1 MYSFWL
7 LCSSCRILNRDLLIK
22 VVVTWYVLLSVQVMN
37 AVLRFL
43 MSLGT
48 VACFLS
54 NFGGAVSWA
63 TIVCLCY
70 RNSLVQIDDR
80 FSSTS
85 WGLRA
90 ASSETGSERDSAS
103 LTETGRGK
111 GNIST
116 EARGSKNVFVK
127 KSSQDMQRFKT
138 DRRSEDEMSRGHAA
152 DVGMTERMGGKTYT
166 A

>member
-1 MYSFWL
+1 M
-7 LCSSCRILNRDLLIK
+7 
-22 VVVTWYVLLSVQVMN
+22 V
-37 AVLRFL
+37 
-43 MSLGT
+43 
-48 VACFLS
+48 CFLS
-54 NFGGAVSWA
+54 NFGGAASWA
-63 TIVCLCY
+63 TVVCLCY

-103 LTETGRGK
+103 LTETGRGRS
-111 GNIST
+111 NIST

-138 DRRSEDEMSRGHAA
+138 DRRSEDEMYRGHEE